1 MLSLPRVQYLVGK
14 LRLCKLHEKAK
25 KKKKSSSAGRVR
37 NKAALSCMGGFTGVS
52 AVRIHLQCRS
62 HRKCRL
68 NPGLGRCPGGGHSDS
83 LQYCCLENPMDRGA
97 WQATVHMVTK
107 SQTWLKQLSTAVWTR
122 KCQHRLIRELE
133 NDDYKCWVM
142 VVVVVV
148 RIADTLLNDHNEL
161 R

>member
-1 MLSLPRVQYLVGK
+1 MREYDFKYHKGTSLAVQWLG
-14 LRLCKLHEKAK
+14 LHAFTAK
-25 KKKKSSSAGRVR
+25 GTIPGWETKTLQAAWKSQKEKKSSSAGRVR

-107 SQTWLKQLSTAVWTR
+107 SQTWLKQLGTAVWTR

-133 NDDYKCWVM
+133 KALGWW
-142 VVVVVV
+142 
-148 RIADTLLNDHNEL
+148 L
-161 R
+161 